1 MFSRLHLPID
11 YKTFHLGYH
20 EFFYQSLWPV
30 SKFYFWHQ
38 FLHHWPIL
46 YHNCAG
52 NRIWPSDIKR
62 TQYSLPRPQKHGHVV
77 NTQGIQIEP
86 KPENQFNPRLE
97 WYRNHGKMPS
107 VKKRFGIF
115 SPLKQSPTRKISQ
128 QDMTSTRYCSLFQF
142 LVLSSVCK
150 CWAWKFDGKNR
161 EWAYLSI

>member
-1 MFSRLHLPID
+1 MKKNEIYRYILSTGYDLKKYLGKPSQRKQSHLQRLSSRQWSL
-11 YKTFHLGYH
+11 KAYH
-20 EFFYQSLWPV
+20 HQRSLL
-30 SKFYFWHQ
+30 K
-38 FLHHWPIL
+38 LK
-46 YHNCAG
+46 
-52 NRIWPSDIKR
+52 RDIRR
-62 TQYSLPRPQKHGHVV
+62 TQYSLLRPQKHGHVV

-86 KPENQFNPRLE
+86 KPESQFNPRLE
-97 WYRNHGKMPS
+97 WYRIHGKMPS